1 MSHWLIEPIM
11 GGQRVHRIMCCLLHI
26 CSDRDNTHQ
35 KSGGRK
41 LVTGEEVGDLSE
53 NNGFPSLH

>member
-41 LVTGEEVGDLSE
+41 LVTGEEVGDLK
-53 NNGFPSLH
+53 